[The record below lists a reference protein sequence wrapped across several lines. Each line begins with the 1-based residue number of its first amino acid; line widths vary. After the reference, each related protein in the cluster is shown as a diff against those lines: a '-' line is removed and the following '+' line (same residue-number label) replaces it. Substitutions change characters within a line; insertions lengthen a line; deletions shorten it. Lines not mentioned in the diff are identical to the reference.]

1 MKKLFTITILLLFT
15 VSINSF
21 AEKPE
26 WVKEQQSQKASK
38 HKVDAVEKQKG
49 EDIDAESEDKDIEK
63 PDKGDVKKNKGAR
76 GLEKQKA
83 KKQEQVQKE
92 LDKGSE
98 QGKEAR
104 SKRKKWWKFW
114 E

>member
-1 MKKLFTITILLLFT
+1 MKKLFTVLVLLLACIS
-15 VSINSF
+15 VNSF
-21 AEKPE
+21 AGKPE
-26 WVKEQQSQKASK
+26 WVKEKQSQKASK
-38 HKVDAVEKQKG
+38 HKVDAGETHKG
-49 EDIDAESEDKDIEK
+49 EDKDIEK
-63 PDKGDVKKNKGAR
+63 QDKDDVKKNKGVK